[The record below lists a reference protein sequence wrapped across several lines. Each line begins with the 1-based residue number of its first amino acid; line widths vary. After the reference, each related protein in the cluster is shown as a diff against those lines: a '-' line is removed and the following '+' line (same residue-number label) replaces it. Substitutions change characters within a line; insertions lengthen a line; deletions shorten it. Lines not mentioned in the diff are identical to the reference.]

1 MTCESKMLFCRDRC
15 RLRLVRVCIIKF
27 DRQRYF
33 VCVME
38 CSGIPVIAKKSQSDD
53 QERRLG
59 LMDNSLYDGYRN
71 PSGGGFNNLGTNAI
85 WWSSSVSG
93 TGSWDRQ
100 LNTSYT
106 SVCRNVNARSNGFSV
121 RCVRNLMG
129 MIFTFAASGNRI

>member
-1 MTCESKMLFCRDRC
+1 
-15 RLRLVRVCIIKF
+15 
-27 DRQRYF
+27 
-33 VCVME
+33 
-38 CSGIPVIAKKSQSDD
+38 
-53 QERRLG
+53 
-59 LMDNSLYDGYRN
+59 MDNSLYDGYRN

-106 SVCRNVNARSNGFSV
+106 SVYRYPSARSHGFSV